1 MRSYLGN
8 PAAWTSFRFW
18 TCSAPHKL
26 RVADIFWRVLVFLF
40 SLVTCILKRKDF
52 HWQIPVLHNFP
63 TGCAV
68 TFSYSGHFSL
78 LAAVY
83 NWLARDPGWFST
95 LPFFFSNQWK
105 FWSFVSVIGTITG
118 KKSKNVML
126 QKNVLFAPE
135 IEIFFKPLLIWAC

>member
-8 PAAWTSFRFW
+8 PAAWTSFLLW

-40 SLVTCILKRKDF
+40 SLITCILKREDF
-52 HWQIPVLHNFP
+52 RWQIPVLHNFP

-95 LPFFFSNQWK
+95 LPFFFQQSMKILVFCLSNRDNNWQ
-105 FWSFVSVIGTITG
+105 
-118 KKSKNVML
+118 KSKNVML